1 MLYLPSGPGLKPAGH
16 VRAIWVNGAQ
26 FSRDESRILIWSRD
40 YTARVWLLD
49 ADIDFPAEDV
59 ELWIQAVTGTD
70 YDFVTHQLRPIDP
83 ERRRL
88 IREQYEKV
96 AADHAKVCK
105 YLTVP
110 SENAIWREYL

>member
-1 MLYLPSGPGLKPAGH
+1 MQFKAFAYLIGFTIATTSL
-16 VRAIWVNGAQ
+16 
-26 FSRDESRILIWSRD
+26 LTWSQD

-83 ERRRL
+83 ER
-88 IREQYEKV
+88 
-96 AADHAKVCK
+96 
-105 YLTVP
+105 
-110 SENAIWREYL
+110 

>member
-1 MLYLPSGPGLKPAGH
+1 MFGPSGF
-16 VRAIWVNGAQ
+16 NGAQ
-26 FSRDESRILIWSRD
+26 FSRDIWSQD

-88 IREQYEKV
+88 IREQYEKI